1 MVERCAE
8 RAERPTE
15 GFAEDAWAHPG
26 WHKTATH
33 EARGGVQMLPG
44 LDLETIERLTGGRLG
59 VHEAPCPLCGPARQM
74 PANRR
79 KPVLRVWRLHAG
91 FATFHCARCG
101 ERGHVRDGSAVR
113 LDPAPIERSR
123 KEAAERESIAAASR
137 QKKARSLWSMRR
149 PVIGSIAETYLR
161 EVRGYSG
168 QVPPPLP
175 ATLGFLPARG
185 DHGPAMIAAFGV
197 PHEPEPGLLVIADDA
212 VRGVHL
218 TRLAPDGTGKAGTDA
233 DKIMIGRSAGSP
245 IVLAPANDLLGI
257 AVTEGI
263 EDALSVHLATGLGAW
278 AAGSASRLP
287 ALADAIPS
295 YVESVTILVDDDED
309 GRRHAGELA
318 ARLLGRGLQVRQ
330 VLPAN
335 AVEQKRPAA

>member
-1 MVERCAE
+1 MSERSPDEASLA
-8 RAERPTE
+8 RAGAVADGKRKAAAQ
-15 GFAEDAWAHPG
+15 G
-26 WHKTATH
+26 
-33 EARGGVQMLPG
+33 RGAPQTQPG
-44 LDLETIERLTGGRLG
+44 LDLGTIDRITGGRLG
-59 VHEAPCPLCGPARQM
+59 VYDAPCPLCGPARQK

-101 ERGHVRDGSAVR
+101 ERGHVRDGWAVR
-113 LDPAPIERSR
+113 LDPAAIERAR
-123 KEAAERESIAAASR
+123 REAAERECVTAASR
-137 QKKARSLWSMRR
+137 LTKARWLWSKRR
-149 PVIGSIAETYLR
+149 PIIGSIAETYLR

-168 QVPPPLP
+168 QVLP

-185 DHGPAMIAAFGV
+185 DHGTAMIAAFGL
-197 PHEPEPGLLVIADDA
+197 PHESEPGRLVIADDA
-212 VRGVHL
+212 VRGVHI
-218 TRLAPDGTGKAGTDA
+218 TRLAPDGMGKAGTDT
-233 DKIMIGRSAGSP
+233 DKIMIGMSVGSP

-263 EDALSVHLATGLGAW
+263 EDALTVHLVTGLGAW

-287 ALADAIPS
+287 ALGDAIPS

-309 GRRHAGELA
+309 GRRHADELA
-318 ARLLGRGLQVRQ
+318 TRLLGRGLQVRQ

-335 AVEQKRPAA
+335 TVQQKRPAA